1 MTEATGHALPGSTA
15 SQPRG
20 CSWQST
26 QAGLLPL
33 GFLSGSQI
41 QSTGCSD
48 FSGVRL
54 SPNLKFSKGSF
65 WRLHQDPLVRPE
77 QPSSSPPRIGP
88 GAGHPGWQQLR
99 PSKSLSQSHSLC
111 SRGTSSLDLGGEVGT
126 VPPPYRGLWWGG
138 AHGADSRGP
147 PPPSILS
154 LLPSHPLV
162 TALNHLRDSNILKW
176 VFKSISLVNLHN
188 LNSIPWVVL
197 RNSKV
202 KNGADLP

>member
-1 MTEATGHALPGSTA
+1 MQLQSLDRDDPLEEGRVTHSSTLAWRIAWTGGPRGLQSGGHTELGMTDATGHALPGSTA

-65 WRLHQDPLVRPE
+65 
-77 QPSSSPPRIGP
+77 
-88 GAGHPGWQQLR
+88 
-99 PSKSLSQSHSLC
+99 
-111 SRGTSSLDLGGEVGT
+111 
-126 VPPPYRGLWWGG
+126 
-138 AHGADSRGP
+138 
-147 PPPSILS
+147 
-154 LLPSHPLV
+154 
-162 TALNHLRDSNILKW
+162 
-176 VFKSISLVNLHN
+176 
-188 LNSIPWVVL
+188 
-197 RNSKV
+197 
-202 KNGADLP
+202 